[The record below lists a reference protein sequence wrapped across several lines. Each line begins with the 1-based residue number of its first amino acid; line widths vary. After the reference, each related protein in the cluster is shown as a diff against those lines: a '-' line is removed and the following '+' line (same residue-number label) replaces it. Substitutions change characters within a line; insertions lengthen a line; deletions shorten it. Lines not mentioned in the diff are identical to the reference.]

1 MRDYVYILIRK
12 KKNEKQ
18 KKKEEQNE
26 EIPWH
31 LERPFSFKEKGSE
44 CQWLCEHDV
53 EGPRPTPCLRGG
65 RGGRRGSV

>member
-31 LERPFSFKEKGSE
+31 LERPFSFKEKEVNVNGYVS
-44 CQWLCEHDV
+44 HDV